1 MIGKY
6 IRVWVL
12 SGLVAGLALAFTGSS
27 ATLAQGSDEL
37 PVIQLSV
44 SPATV
49 AEDDGDTL
57 VVVTA
62 TLLSDMSPSSD
73 IVVSVANVDYT
84 ATEGTDYI
92 NYPANGIVISSSNNR
107 GSGVWNGILID
118 DQDVE
123 GTEILSIIGSAT
135 GFEVIGADLYILD
148 DDILVSGSSAPFTI
162 AGSTDSQDTD
172 NDFGPSDITSSF
184 SIADSQNDVT
194 IQSVSSLT
202 FPTLLASGCSDGTY
216 VRDPDD
222 NAGLVSDC
230 KALIAIRDHW
240 ISNPDNSDLSLDHPL
255 RTWGSSIDNWQ
266 GLSFKGGRV
275 IRLRLTG
282 NFLKIGKD
290 IAGNIPATIGDLTNL
305 VELDLDNN
313 DLTGAIPSSIGD
325 LTNLVELDLSY
336 NFLTGSI
343 PEEFRKLTNLSSLNL
358 GSNQLSGLIP
368 PVIKNL
374 ANLEVLSLRNNRFRG
389 SIPIWLGDLTRLR
402 YLLLDYNR
410 LVGGIP
416 SSLGNLS
423 NLYSLQLNDNSL
435 DGNLPPRLGKLSNME
450 YLNLSYNE
458 LSGSIPSEWGDLTNL
473 TTLNLK
479 DNRLSGVPDVVK
491 NLTDLITIRL
501 GSNNF
506 TGTLDW
512 IASFPHLII
521 ADLSFANF
529 GGNIP
534 SSIGNLSV
542 LSSLDLGVTQLS
554 GSVPK
559 ELGNLR
565 NLKALSLRRNY
576 LSGNIPTELGNLAPS
591 MGGSLRYLSYCNNY
605 FTGSLPTSLSSIPPW
620 HAALWPTNPPLSS
633 CQRSFDISLSV
644 RPSAINEGDSTGSV
658 SVTASLAGGQ
668 AASVG
673 GRSVTVSVGSV
684 ADSATEGSDYTAVGD
699 FTITIAEGE
708 RSGSGSFDLTVADD
722 NIAEG
727 SESLSVSG
735 SSGALSVRGVSISIT
750 DNDDPPTAV
759 ALTVDANGDSA
770 GAPTAVA
777 EGSIGN
783 EVAVTA
789 AFPEGSAVLPSDTV
803 ISVSVSG
810 EGGDGGAEAADFTA
824 VEDFDVTIATGATS
838 GSGSFTLTASD
849 DEVAEGTE
857 ALTVSGTTTAAGMAV
872 TSAELSITD
881 NDTGPTSVTLS
892 VDANGDRAG
901 APTGITEGADAA
913 VLVTASFPD
922 GSRVFEGDTDV
933 TVSVGK
939 DGDGAVAG
947 TDYATVNDFT
957 VTIPGGRLSGSGTFV
972 LSGTDDGTAGEA
984 VESLTVSGAA
994 AGFKVSDA
1002 TVSITDGDTAPTGI
1016 NVSLNPVRAEE
1027 SSAGIAV
1034 TATVSFPDGSDVM
1047 SADTTVTVSVGKD
1060 SDTAVAGTDYAA
1072 VDDFTVAIPAGRRS
1086 GTGKFVLSGTDDDLA
1101 GEGAE
1106 TVTVSGMAT
1115 GFTASEASF
1124 VLTDGDGSPTAI
1136 GLSVDPAS
1144 PAESA
1149 GAITVTVTASFPDGS
1164 NAMLRD
1170 ATVTVSVGGDGD
1182 GAVAGTDYAAV
1193 DDFAV
1198 TISAGKTSGSNSF
1211 RLTATDDDLAGEG
1224 AETLTVSGAAAG
1236 FAVSDAR
1243 LSLTDGDAVP
1253 TVIGLSASPSAV
1265 TESATTGTV
1274 TITAAFP
1281 DGSAHLTTDTI
1292 VTVSVGADNDS
1303 AVSGTDYAA
1312 VDDFAVTIPA
1322 GRTSGSNTF
1331 SLAGTDDDV
1340 AGEGAESI
1348 TVSGAAAGFAVSDGA
1363 VSLADGD
1370 APPKTIRL
1378 EVDTEA
1384 VVEGAGAQTVAVS
1397 ASFPEGSSPLATDTT
1412 VAVTVGAGSAS
1423 PADYAAAPNSFQITI
1438 PAGELRGTGSFRL
1451 TAAADDINGETEAVA
1466 VSGTATG
1473 YTITGAGVDL
1483 VDPFYTLATTGC
1495 SDGTFV
1501 HEPASNTALAADCR
1515 ALIGLRN
1522 HWGGQADNAD
1532 LPARHPLRAWGS
1544 GRASSWAGVT
1554 VSEGRVTGLSLAGG
1568 GVAGTLPAEVG
1579 GLTGLTVL
1587 DLSGNYLS
1595 GTMPAE
1601 MGDLTGLTRLDLSEN
1616 ELTGSIPAGLTAL
1629 TSAADLDLSGN
1640 ELSGAIPDRI
1650 SGLVNLTR
1658 LDLSDNNLTGS
1669 IPTRLGDLTGLRV
1682 LDLSDNGLR
1691 GLIPDRLGRLRSLAY
1706 LDLGGNSLFGAVP
1719 EALGRL
1725 VELTLL
1731 DLSDNNLSGA
1741 WPARVGGLSGL
1752 AVLDVSGNR
1761 LSGSHNLRAAVS
1773 ARLTELDL
1781 SDNKLAGSSPPVLG
1795 SASAGE
1801 FGDGAVAAF
1810 ADLSADGCSDGSF
1823 VAAPQS
1829 NGALAVD
1836 CQILVA
1842 VRNHWAGVAANAGLP
1857 SDHSL
1862 RSWGRGRVASWPG
1875 VTVSGGRVT
1884 KLILRGDYRRQPG
1897 ERSGLAGTVPARL
1910 GALTGLTHLLLDN
1923 NDLTGPVPS
1932 LETLSSLTHLWL
1944 DHNRLSGS
1952 IPSWLGSLGS
1962 LRQLRLNN
1970 NDLSGD
1976 IPHKLKAL
1984 SNLTHLWLGHNRLSG
1999 SIPTGF
2005 RLLSRLREL
2014 FLNDN
2019 QLTGRI
2025 PSRLGQLSYLTR
2037 LNLGGN
2043 LLSDKIPS
2051 RLDGLDNLVWL
2062 LLDRNRLVGR
2072 APLPEPVE
2080 PRPRAT
2086 PARLGDLDNLEM
2098 MWLNDNLLHGQLP
2111 YRLGALEGLW
2121 DLDLS
2126 DNRLSGF
2133 IPPRFGAMSSLR
2145 WLDMSGNRLSGALLP
2160 ARLGDLSNLEWML
2173 LDGNDLTGEIPP
2185 RFGDLT
2191 NLRWL
2196 RLDGNDLT
2204 GEAPSRLGNL
2214 RKLRWLRLDGNNLSG
2229 AFPDWLTKLTALE
2242 ELYLND
2248 NMFTGSVPAGL
2259 GAPVAGLRVEGV
2271 VQPGNVTGSAADG
2284 PASALRRL
2292 RVCGNNLSGGLPS
2305 HLRTAGDGASGR
2317 LQVVWLDVAAAD
2329 HDDLGNCR
2337 RAVDLSVR
2345 PTSVTESAA
2354 AASVTVTADLVGYG
2368 VSGPAAWVR
2377 NGERVSYAG
2386 SLFGV
2391 SGNSRPALPD
2401 ADLAVTVS
2409 VGAEGDG
2416 AESGVDYTAVDDF
2429 AVTIP
2434 AGQTSGSG
2442 RFSLAGTDDDAAG
2455 EGAETVSVTGVL
2467 AGTSVTGTSVTLADG
2482 DADPVRLAVRSSASG
2497 VSEGSGTTRVTV
2509 TVAFPD
2515 GSAVLDEDLAVTVA
2529 VGGEG
2534 DGAAEGTDYRT
2545 VSDLRVVISGGQR
2558 RGTGTFDL
2566 RVIDDGIAEGSES
2579 LTLSGTRAGYEIAGT
2594 SIAITD
2600 NDAAPTAIGLSVSP
2614 AKAQENAAAVTVTVT
2629 AAFPDG
2635 SAVLPSDTS
2644 VLVSAG
2650 GEGDGA
2656 VSGVDYTAVG
2666 DFSVTIAAGRRSGSG
2681 KFVLAGTDDD
2691 VAGEGAES
2699 LSVSG
2704 VAAGFAI
2711 TDASV
2716 SITDGDAVPARI
2728 GLSVS
2733 PDSVGEGSG
2742 SADVTVTARFP
2753 DGSAVLVSDTTVTV
2767 SVGKEG
2773 DGATSGTD
2781 YTAVEDFSVT
2791 IAAGE
2796 ESGSGKFV
2804 LTVTDDEATEAAE
2817 SLTVSGTAE
2826 GSTDACPDFD
2836 RGEGGDMLIICD
2848 TAAGFTVSGASI
2860 AITDN
2865 DAVVVT
2871 ESAVALAASPQS
2883 VDEDGGTAT
2892 VRVSASLPPGTT
2904 APAGGIMVGVSV
2916 GGVGDSATAGAD
2928 YGRVD
2933 GLLAEIAAGKSS
2945 GWVDF
2950 RLSVTDD
2957 DAAEGPESVSIT
2969 GSALGYRVS
2978 GTSLTIND
2986 DDRETGASPGGDGGV
3001 PGDGVG
3007 PPGPTGAAAQQQAP
3021 PPPAPP
3027 VAPPP
3032 PGGAD
3037 GMPPATPPAPPS
3049 PPPANP
3055 PSPPVAVDPPPSSPP
3070 VDPPPPGGDGS
3081 TPPSPPVA
3089 VDPPPP
3095 VGGAD
3100 GMPPAPP
3107 GPPVPPAG
3115 GADGVA
3121 PPPDAGSAPP
3131 PAPPAPPEEE
3141 TCVGRFCDEDG
3152 SVHQTNIEQAAD
3164 WGITNGCGEGRFC
3177 PGLSISRSQMAAFLY
3192 RAVAHRSGVPPSA
3205 MRAVSLS
3212 DVGEGAWYGVFARWA
3227 VSAGV
3232 MSARGGEFDPGGVV
3246 TRGDMAVMLAAA
3258 FPALTDGS
3266 AAVGTFGDL
3275 DASGPTARA
3284 AEALHRAGVTRG
3296 CSTTP
3301 LRFCPDQ
3308 PVTRSQMASF
3318 FVRALTALR

>member
-1 MIGKY
+1 M
-6 IRVWVL
+6 
-12 SGLVAGLALAFTGSS
+12 F
-27 ATLAQGSDEL
+27 
-37 PVIQLSV
+37 
-44 SPATV
+44 
-49 AEDDGDTL
+49 
-57 VVVTA
+57 
-62 TLLSDMSPSSD
+62 
-73 IVVSVANVDYT
+73 
-84 ATEGTDYI
+84 
-92 NYPANGIVISSSNNR
+92 
-107 GSGVWNGILID
+107 
-118 DQDVE
+118 
-123 GTEILSIIGSAT
+123 
-135 GFEVIGADLYILD
+135 
-148 DDILVSGSSAPFTI
+148 
-162 AGSTDSQDTD
+162 
-172 NDFGPSDITSSF
+172 
-184 SIADSQNDVT
+184 
-194 IQSVSSLT
+194 
-202 FPTLLASGCSDGTY
+202 
-216 VRDPDD
+216 
-222 NAGLVSDC
+222 
-230 KALIAIRDHW
+230 
-240 ISNPDNSDLSLDHPL
+240 
-255 RTWGSSIDNWQ
+255 
-266 GLSFKGGRV
+266 
-275 IRLRLTG
+275 
-282 NFLKIGKD
+282 
-290 IAGNIPATIGDLTNL
+290 
-305 VELDLDNN
+305 
-313 DLTGAIPSSIGD
+313 
-325 LTNLVELDLSY
+325 
-336 NFLTGSI
+336 
-343 PEEFRKLTNLSSLNL
+343 
-358 GSNQLSGLIP
+358 
-368 PVIKNL
+368 
-374 ANLEVLSLRNNRFRG
+374 
-389 SIPIWLGDLTRLR
+389 
-402 YLLLDYNR
+402 
-410 LVGGIP
+410 
-416 SSLGNLS
+416 
-423 NLYSLQLNDNSL
+423 
-435 DGNLPPRLGKLSNME
+435 
-450 YLNLSYNE
+450 LNLSF
-458 LSGSIPSEWGDLTNL
+458 SD
-473 TTLNLK
+473 
-479 DNRLSGVPDVVK
+479 
-491 NLTDLITIRL
+491 
-501 GSNNF
+501 
-506 TGTLDW
+506 
-512 IASFPHLII
+512 
-521 ADLSFANF
+521 
-529 GGNIP
+529 
-534 SSIGNLSV
+534 
-542 LSSLDLGVTQLS
+542 
-554 GSVPK
+554 
-559 ELGNLR
+559 
-565 NLKALSLRRNY
+565 
-576 LSGNIPTELGNLAPS
+576 
-591 MGGSLRYLSYCNNY
+591 
-605 FTGSLPTSLSSIPPW
+605 
-620 HAALWPTNPPLSS
+620 

-644 RPSAINEGDSTGSV
+644 RPSAINEGDSAGSV

-735 SSGALSVRGVSISIT
+735 SSGTFSVRGVSISIA

-759 ALTVDANGDSA
+759 DLTVDANGDGA
-770 GAPTAVA
+770 EAPTAVA

-783 EVAVTA
+783 EVVVTA

-810 EGGDGGAEAADFTA
+810 DGGDGGAEAADFTA
-824 VEDFDVTIATGATS
+824 VEDFDVTIAAGATS

-857 ALTVSGTTTAAGMAV
+857 ALTVSGTTTTAGLAV

-901 APTGITEGADAA
+901 APTGITEGADVA

-957 VTIPGGRLSGSGTFV
+957 VTIPGGQLSGSETFV

-984 VESLTVSGAA
+984 VESLTVSGVA
-994 AGFKVSDA
+994 AGFKVSEA

-1016 NVSLNPVRAEE
+1016 NVTLSPARAEE
-1027 SSAGIAV
+1027 SSSGISV

-1047 SADTTVTVSVGKD
+1047 SADTTASVSVGKD

-1101 GEGAE
+1101 GEGVE
-1106 TVTVSGMAT
+1106 TLTVSGTAT

-1136 GLSVDPAS
+1136 GLSVAPAS

-1182 GAVAGTDYAAV
+1182 GAVSGTDYAAV

-1198 TISAGKTSGSNSF
+1198 TISAGKTSGSNTFS
-1211 RLTATDDDLAGEG
+1211 LMGTDDDLAGEG
-1224 AETLTVSGAAAG
+1224 AETLTVSGTAAG

-1281 DGSAHLTTDTI
+1281 DGSARLTTDTI

-1312 VDDFAVTIPA
+1312 VDDFAITIPA
-1322 GRTSGSNTF
+1322 GRTSGSNAF

-1340 AGEGAESI
+1340 AGEGSESI
-1348 TVSGAAAGFAVSDGA
+1348 TVSGTAAGFAVSDGA

-1370 APPKTIRL
+1370 ASPGNIRL

-1397 ASFPEGSSPLATDTT
+1397 ASFPEGSSPLATDAT
-1412 VAVTVGAGSAS
+1412 VAVSVGAGSAS
-1423 PADYAAAPNSFQITI
+1423 PADYTAAPDSFQITI

-1466 VSGTATG
+1466 VAGTAAG
-1473 YTITGAGVDL
+1473 YTITGAGVEL
-1483 VDPFYTLATTGC
+1483 VDPFYALATTGC

-1501 HEPASNTALAADCR
+1501 REPASNTALAADCR

-1522 HWGGQADNAD
+1522 HWGGQADNSD
-1532 LPARHPLRAWGS
+1532 LPARHPLRTWGS

-1568 GVAGTLPAEVG
+1568 GVAGTLPAGVG
-1579 GLTGLTVL
+1579 DLTGLTVL
-1587 DLSGNYLS
+1587 DLGGNHLS
-1595 GTMPAE
+1595 GTMPTE
-1601 MGDLTGLTRLDLSEN
+1601 LGDLTGLTRLDLSDN
-1616 ELTGSIPAGLTAL
+1616 GLTGSIPAGLRAL
-1629 TSAADLDLSGN
+1629 TAAADLDLSGN
-1640 ELSGAIPDRI
+1640 ELSGAIPERI

-1691 GLIPDRLGRLRSLAY
+1691 GLIPDRLGRLRGLTY
-1706 LDLGGNSLFGAVP
+1706 LDLGGNSLSGAVP

-1741 WPARVGGLSGL
+1741 WPARVGGLAGL
-1752 AVLDVSGNR
+1752 AVLDVSGNG
-1761 LSGSHNLRAAVS
+1761 LSGSHNLSAAVS

-1801 FGDGAVAAF
+1801 FGGGAVAAF

-1829 NGALAVD
+1829 NGALVVD
-1836 CQILVA
+1836 CRILVA
-1842 VRNHWAGVAANAGLP
+1842 VRNHWAGEAANAGLP

-1884 KLILRGDYRRQPG
+1884 KLTLRGDYRRQPG

-1923 NDLTGPVPS
+1923 NDLTGPLPS

-1952 IPSWLGSLGS
+1952 IPDWLGSLGS

-1970 NDLSGD
+1970 NDLSGQ

-2025 PSRLGQLSYLTR
+2025 PSRLGQLSNLTR

-2062 LLDRNRLVGR
+2062 LLDRNRLAGR
-2072 APLPEPVE
+2072 APLPEPVD
-2080 PRPRAT
+2080 PRPRAA
-2086 PARLGDLDNLEM
+2086 PGRLGDLDNLEM

-2133 IPPRFGAMSSLR
+2133 IPPRFGAMGNLR
-2145 WLDMSGNRLSGALLP
+2145 WLDMSGNRLTGALLP
-2160 ARLGDLSNLEWML
+2160 SRLGDLGNLEWML
-2173 LDGNDLTGEIPP
+2173 LDGNDLTGEIPS

-2229 AFPDWLTKLTALE
+2229 AFPDWLTRLTALE

-2271 VQPGNVTGSAADG
+2271 VQLGNVAGSEADG

-2292 RVCGNNLSGGLPS
+2292 RVCGNNLTGGLPA
-2305 HLRTAGDGASGR
+2305 HLRTAGNGASGR

-2329 HDDLGNCR
+2329 HDDLAGCR
-2337 RAVDLSVR
+2337 RAVDLSVQ
-2345 PTSVTESAA
+2345 PASVTESASA
-2354 AASVTVTADLVGYG
+2354 APVTVTADLVGYG
-2368 VSGPAAWVR
+2368 GSGPAVWAR
-2377 NGERVSYAG
+2377 NGERVSYVG

-2391 SGNSRPALPD
+2391 SGNRRPALPD

-2429 AVTIP
+2429 AITIP
-2434 AGQTSGSG
+2434 AGETSGSG
-2442 RFSLAGTDDDAAG
+2442 GFSLAGTDDDAAG
-2455 EGAETVSVTGVL
+2455 EGSETVSVTGVL

-2482 DADPVRLAVRSSASG
+2482 DADPVRLTVSASASG

-2545 VSDLRVVISGGQR
+2545 VSDLRVVISGGHR
-2558 RGTGTFDL
+2558 SGTGTFDL
-2566 RVIDDGIAEGSES
+2566 RVVDDGIAEGSES
-2579 LTLSGTRAGYEIAGT
+2579 LSLSGTRAGYEIAGT
-2594 SIAITD
+2594 TIAITD
-2600 NDAAPTAIGLSVSP
+2600 NDTAPTAIGLRASP
-2614 AKAQENAAAVTVTVT
+2614 AKAAESAGAVKVMVTAAFPEGSAVLPADTAVTVSVGGSKDSAVSGTDYTAVGDFAVTIAAGQRTGSGSFRLQGTDDDVAGEGAESLSVSGTAAGFAVSDASVSLTDGDAPPTGIALRVSPSKAAESVSSHTVTVT
-2629 AAFPDG
+2629 AAFPEG
-2635 SAVLPSDTS
+2635 SASLASDTA
-2644 VLVSAG
+2644 VLVSVG
-2650 GEGDGA
+2650 GSNDSA
-2656 VSGVDYTAVG
+2656 VSGTDYTAVD
-2666 DFSVTIAAGRRSGSG
+2666 DFSITIAAGRRSGSG

-2691 VAGEGAES
+2691 VAGEGTES

-2704 VAAGFAI
+2704 AAAGFAVS
-2711 TDASV
+2711 DASV
-2716 SITDGDAVPARI
+2716 AITDGDTAPARI

-2742 SADVTVTARFP
+2742 SADVTVTAKFP
-2753 DGSAVLVSDTTVTV
+2753 DGSAVLASDTTVTV
-2767 SVGKEG
+2767 SVGQEG

-2791 IAAGE
+2791 IAAGQG
-2796 ESGSGKFV
+2796 SGSGKFV
-2804 LTVTDDEATEAAE
+2804 LAITDDETAENAE
-2817 SLTVSGTAE
+2817 SLTISGTAA

-2836 RGEGGDMLIICD
+2836 RVEGGVMLIICD
-2848 TAAGFTVSGASI
+2848 TAAGFTVSGASV
-2860 AITDN
+2860 AITDS

-2871 ESAVALAASPQS
+2871 ESAVALATSPQS

-2933 GLLAEIAAGKSS
+2933 GLLAEIAAGESS

-2957 DAAEGPESVSIT
+2957 DTAEGPESVSIT
-2969 GSALGYRVS
+2969 GAALGYRVS

-2986 DDRETGASPGGDGGV
+2986 DDRETGASPGGDG
-3001 PGDGVG
+3001 VG

-3021 PPPAPP
+3021 PPPSPP

-3037 GMPPATPPAPPS
+3037 GMSPATPLSPPAPVDPPPS

-3055 PSPPVAVDPPPSSPP
+3055 PSPPVVVDPPPSA
-3070 VDPPPPGGDGS
+3070 GG
-3081 TPPSPPVA
+3081 P
-3089 VDPPPP
+3089 
-3095 VGGAD
+3095 D

-3107 GPPVPPAG
+3107 TPPAPPAG

-3131 PAPPAPPEEE
+3131 PVPPAPPEEE

-3205 MRAVSLS
+3205 TRAVSLS

-3246 TRGDMAVMLAAA
+3246 TRGDMVVMLAAA

-3266 AAVGTFGDL
+3266 AVVGTFQDL
-3275 DASGPTARA
+3275 DASGAVARS

-3296 CSTTP
+3296 CSASP

-3318 FVRALTALR
+3318 FVRALTALQ

>member
-1 MIGKY
+1 MIRLDFG
-6 IRVWVL
+6 
-12 SGLVAGLALAFTGSS
+12 G
-27 ATLAQGSDEL
+27 
-37 PVIQLSV
+37 
-44 SPATV
+44 
-49 AEDDGDTL
+49 
-57 VVVTA
+57 
-62 TLLSDMSPSSD
+62 
-73 IVVSVANVDYT
+73 
-84 ATEGTDYI
+84 
-92 NYPANGIVISSSNNR
+92 
-107 GSGVWNGILID
+107 
-118 DQDVE
+118 
-123 GTEILSIIGSAT
+123 
-135 GFEVIGADLYILD
+135 GAD
-148 DDILVSGSSAPFTI
+148 
-162 AGSTDSQDTD
+162 
-172 NDFGPSDITSSF
+172 
-184 SIADSQNDVT
+184 
-194 IQSVSSLT
+194 
-202 FPTLLASGCSDGTY
+202 
-216 VRDPDD
+216 
-222 NAGLVSDC
+222 
-230 KALIAIRDHW
+230 
-240 ISNPDNSDLSLDHPL
+240 
-255 RTWGSSIDNWQ
+255 
-266 GLSFKGGRV
+266 
-275 IRLRLTG
+275 
-282 NFLKIGKD
+282 D
-290 IAGNIPATIGDLTNL
+290 IAT
-305 VELDLDNN
+305 
-313 DLTGAIPSSIGD
+313 
-325 LTNLVELDLSY
+325 
-336 NFLTGSI
+336 
-343 PEEFRKLTNLSSLNL
+343 
-358 GSNQLSGLIP
+358 
-368 PVIKNL
+368 
-374 ANLEVLSLRNNRFRG
+374 
-389 SIPIWLGDLTRLR
+389 
-402 YLLLDYNR
+402 
-410 LVGGIP
+410 
-416 SSLGNLS
+416 
-423 NLYSLQLNDNSL
+423 
-435 DGNLPPRLGKLSNME
+435 
-450 YLNLSYNE
+450 
-458 LSGSIPSEWGDLTNL
+458 
-473 TTLNLK
+473 
-479 DNRLSGVPDVVK
+479 
-491 NLTDLITIRL
+491 
-501 GSNNF
+501 
-506 TGTLDW
+506 
-512 IASFPHLII
+512 
-521 ADLSFANF
+521 
-529 GGNIP
+529 
-534 SSIGNLSV
+534 
-542 LSSLDLGVTQLS
+542 
-554 GSVPK
+554 
-559 ELGNLR
+559 
-565 NLKALSLRRNY
+565 
-576 LSGNIPTELGNLAPS
+576 
-591 MGGSLRYLSYCNNY
+591 
-605 FTGSLPTSLSSIPPW
+605 
-620 HAALWPTNPPLSS
+620 
-633 CQRSFDISLSV
+633 CQRDAEITLRV
-644 RPSAINEGDSTGSV
+644 APHGVDEGDSAGSV
-658 SVTASLAGGQ
+658 SVTASLEGGQ

-684 ADSATEGSDYTAVGD
+684 ADSATAGSDYTAVGD

-722 NIAEG
+722 NVAEG

-750 DNDDPPTAV
+750 DNDYPPATV
-759 ALTVDANGDSA
+759 ALTVDANGDGA

-783 EVAVTA
+783 EIAVTA
-789 AFPEGSAVLPSDTV
+789 SFPEGSAVLPSDTV

-810 EGGDGGAEAADFTA
+810 EGGDRRAEADDFTA
-824 VEDFDVTIATGATS
+824 VEDFDVTIAAGATS

-849 DEVAEGTE
+849 DEAAEGTE

-1072 VDDFTVAIPAGRRS
+1072 VDDFTIAIPAGRRS

-1224 AETLTVSGAAAG
+1224 AETVTVSGAAAG

-1706 LDLGGNSLFGAVP
+1706 LDLGGNSLSGAVP

-2515 GSAVLDEDLAVTVA
+2515 GSAVLDEDLAVMVA

-2545 VSDLRVVISGGQR
+2545 VSDLRVVISGGHR
-2558 RGTGTFDL
+2558 SGTGTFDL

-2614 AKAQENAAAVTVTVT
+2614 AKAQESAAAVTVTVT

-2650 GEGDGA
+2650 GDNDSA
-2656 VSGVDYTAVG
+2656 VSGTDYTAVG

-2704 VAAGFAI
+2704 AAAGFAI

-2742 SADVTVTARFP
+2742 SADVTVTAGFP
-2753 DGSAVLVSDTTVTV
+2753 DGSAVLASDTTVTV

-2933 GLLAEIAAGKSS
+2933 GLLAEIAAGESS

-2969 GSALGYRVS
+2969 GAALGYRVS

-2986 DDRETGASPGGDGGV
+2986 DDRETGTSPGGDGGV

-3027 VAPPP
+3027 VDPPP

-3037 GMPPATPPAPPS
+3037 GMPPVTPPAPPS

-3081 TPPSPPVA
+3081 TPPSPPVV

-3095 VGGAD
+3095 GGAD
-3100 GMPPAPP
+3100 GVPPAPP

-3205 MRAVSLS
+3205 ARAVSLS

-3284 AEALHRAGVTRG
+3284 AGALHRAGVTRG